1 MKKNIFV
8 IIILSVIVFCLIQ
21 ELKTHG
27 HHHHHH
33 GKKKN
38 KQEKNIISD
47 LKSKINKGNK

>member
-8 IIILSVIVFCLIQ
+8 ILILFVIAFCLIQ
-21 ELKTHG
+21 EINSHG

-38 KQEKNIISD
+38 KQEKTIISD
-47 LKSKINKGNK
+47 IKNKINKGNK